1 MRVSQAKKQCQ
12 KPSAPG
18 SAKRW
23 AGATSI
29 YKKKRAA
36 NLSWFFQGRPKLMP
50 QNEASCRRLSP
61 SATLKI
67 TPSRVL
73 SLRRNTRR
81 VARTF
86 LSAFE
91 GTELK
96 NPGFSATKTFMEN
109 FRQLMEI
116 IGTAV
121 DGVGVFIVAAGALV
135 ATARL
140 LVRRTQNTGNYYSS
154 YRQDIG
160 RAILL
165 GLEFLIAG
173 DIIRTV
179 VVAPTIQ
186 NVLVLGLIVLIRTF
200 LSLSLQL
207 EIEGRLP
214 WQRANNG

>member
-1 MRVSQAKKQCQ
+1 
-12 KPSAPG
+12 
-18 SAKRW
+18 
-23 AGATSI
+23 
-29 YKKKRAA
+29 
-36 NLSWFFQGRPKLMP
+36 
-50 QNEASCRRLSP
+50 
-61 SATLKI
+61 
-67 TPSRVL
+67 
-73 SLRRNTRR
+73 
-81 VARTF
+81 
-86 LSAFE
+86 
-91 GTELK
+91 
-96 NPGFSATKTFMEN
+96 MEN

-116 IGTAV
+116 VGTAV

-140 LVRRTQNTGNYYSS
+140 LGRRAHNIGNYYSS

-214 WQRANNG
+214 WRREGLPPD

>member
-1 MRVSQAKKQCQ
+1 
-12 KPSAPG
+12 
-18 SAKRW
+18 
-23 AGATSI
+23 
-29 YKKKRAA
+29 
-36 NLSWFFQGRPKLMP
+36 
-50 QNEASCRRLSP
+50 
-61 SATLKI
+61 
-67 TPSRVL
+67 
-73 SLRRNTRR
+73 
-81 VARTF
+81 
-86 LSAFE
+86 
-91 GTELK
+91 
-96 NPGFSATKTFMEN
+96 MEN

-121 DGVGVFIVAAGALV
+121 DGVGVFIVAAGAIV

-140 LVRRTQNTGNYYSS
+140 LARRAQHTGNYYSS

-200 LSLSLQL
+200 LSLSLQM

-214 WQRANNG
+214 WRPKEVPSD